1 MTLNC
6 LIFVNRNILQS
17 PTDINI
23 STVITGLTTCI
34 VFEKWMV
41 ANRLIAFSLK
51 SISFQL

>member
-1 MTLNC
+1 MALNC
-6 LIFVNRNILQS
+6 LIVVNRNILQS

-23 STVITGLTTCI
+23 STVITGLHALSL
-34 VFEKWMV
+34 KWMV